1 MKGIYKTIFELF
13 PPVAL
18 EFFGHTIYAAKT
30 NLLFLTR
37 LTFVLFI
44 LHFRFLQKPGD
55 VVWVNAGCVH
65 WVQATG
71 WCNNIAW
78 NVGPLSYRQYV
89 LAMERYEWNKTQKY
103 QSIVAMVSLNSDKF
117 DFLNLNA
124 VKTFPKVFLSWN
136 LARNVIFTDQRLHEA
151 IRQTLL
157 QSLRI
162 SIQTLEFAKAKGV
175 KIR

>member
-1 MKGIYKTIFELF
+1 
-13 PPVAL
+13 
-18 EFFGHTIYAAKT
+18 
-30 NLLFLTR
+30 
-37 LTFVLFI
+37 
-44 LHFRFLQKPGD
+44 
-55 VVWVNAGCVH
+55 
-65 WVQATG
+65 
-71 WCNNIAW
+71 
-78 NVGPLSYRQYV
+78 
-89 LAMERYEWNKTQKY
+89 MERYEWNKTQKY

-124 VKTFPKVFLSWN
+124 VKIFPKVFLSWN

>member
-1 MKGIYKTIFELF
+1 
-13 PPVAL
+13 
-18 EFFGHTIYAAKT
+18 
-30 NLLFLTR
+30 
-37 LTFVLFI
+37 
-44 LHFRFLQKPGD
+44 
-55 VVWVNAGCVH
+55 
-65 WVQATG
+65 
-71 WCNNIAW
+71 
-78 NVGPLSYRQYV
+78 
-89 LAMERYEWNKTQKY
+89 MERYEWNKTQKY